1 MRSTT
6 VNEVRSLNNNIK
18 KVNVYATTNPLNTKN
33 IASSAFKLGGR
44 DNFNEVRVFQQE
56 RDGIRKFNN
65 KGIVVYKR

>member
-1 MRSTT
+1 GI
-6 VNEVRSLNNNIK
+6 EVSFF
-18 KVNVYATTNPLNTKN
+18 YAKSRTCSFIALNTKN